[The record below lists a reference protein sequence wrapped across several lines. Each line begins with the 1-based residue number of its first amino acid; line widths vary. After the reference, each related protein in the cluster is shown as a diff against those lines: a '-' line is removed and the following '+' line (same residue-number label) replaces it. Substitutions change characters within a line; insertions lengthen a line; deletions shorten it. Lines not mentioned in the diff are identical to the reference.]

1 MARAAAVL
9 RRCAE
14 PPGFFTVHTMTTLK
28 ERIDLDATRIRMLRR
43 ALDHRHLSVQYQA
56 SDLGYA
62 LSENLP
68 SDWQETAQLSPE
80 ATNRIELL
88 GKAVL
93 QGSTSASTEIERY
106 DRGVR
111 SLHEV
116 TCLPDKAEDGT
127 IGGIVTIIEDVT
139 GARERELAVASLM
152 REVSHRSKN
161 LLAIVLSIAAQTAH
175 HAGNV
180 DDFLVK
186 FRGRVQALAW
196 TQDLVTESN
205 WLGTSFQRLVLA
217 QLAQGQRQPPRG
229 IELRGDNPTLGP
241 NAALHVGLAI
251 HELIT
256 NATQHGALS
265 SGTPGDIRV
274 GARLENLNGS
284 GMQLVIDW
292 LEEKPP
298 ALSEPEPGHF
308 GSIVLRQVVPRSL
321 GGEAEF
327 DIGEDA
333 VRYRLVVPGDQF
345 TV

>member
-9 RRCAE
+9 RKCVE
-14 PPGFFTVHTMTTLK
+14 PPSFFTVQTMNALK
-28 ERIDLDATRIRMLRR
+28 ERIDLDATRIRTLRR
-43 ALDHRHLSVQYQA
+43 ALDHRHLSVQYQTP
-56 SDLGYA
+56 DLA
-62 LSENLP
+62 HTLSENLP
-68 SDWQETAQLSPE
+68 SDWQDAAHLSAE
-80 ATNRIELL
+80 AGERIQQL

-106 DRGVR
+106 DRGIR
-111 SLHEV
+111 SIHEV
-116 TCLPDKAEDGT
+116 TCLPDKAADGT

-139 GARERELAVASLM
+139 SARERELALASLM

-161 LLAIVLSIAAQTAH
+161 LLAIVLSIAAQTAN
-175 HAGNV
+175 HAGSV
-180 DDFLVK
+180 DDFLAK

-217 QLAQGQRQPPRG
+217 QLAQGRRQPPRG
-229 IELRGDNPTLGP
+229 IELGGDNPTLGP

-256 NATQHGALS
+256 NATKHGALS
-265 SGTPGDIRV
+265 NGTSGDIRV

-292 LEEKPP
+292 LEQKPP
-298 ALSEPEPGHF
+298 ARSQPEPGHF

-321 GGEAEF
+321 GGKAEF